1 MPDPQPQGRRDDDSM
16 SSTAVVTYLVEPRW
30 DDEPITALN
39 AIEAS
44 LERGDTGCALV
55 LLRSIRR
62 RLRGCDTRLTAER
75 YRLTEREVAVLAL
88 LPDATMSRKDIA
100 RAMGISGN
108 TLKTHL
114 RSLYQKLGAH
124 SRAEAIELAGLS
136 RAGR

>member
-1 MPDPQPQGRRDDDSM
+1 M
-16 SSTAVVTYLVEPRW
+16 SSTAVVTFLGDPLRY
-30 DDEPITALN
+30 DEPMAALN

-55 LLRSIRR
+55 LLRSMQRR
-62 RLRGCDTRLTAER
+62 VRGCDLQLTAES
-75 YRLTEREVAVLAL
+75 YRLTDRELAVLAL

-100 RAMGISGN
+100 RSLGITGN

-136 RAGR
+136 RARL